1 MNKRLLIGA
10 AFVVCLGNIKVSPFL
25 ARSDRGSL
33 PVWLLFPSVVVAPAT
48 PHKKGKKTGCC
59 FG

>member
-33 PVWLLFPSVVVAPAT
+33 PVWPSVVVATAT
-48 PHKKGKKTGCC
+48 PLKRGKKTGCC